1 MVFPLCNFDL
11 ASTLFIPAD
20 DLIND
25 VDDEDDEDEPQAEP
39 SRQTG
44 NTTDT
49 RLPLIFH
56 FVLRYL
62 QHSPL
67 RTRELQV
74 NSAHFD
80 SPVVLMWWNISCHKL
95 TR

>member
-25 VDDEDDEDEPQAEP
+25 DDDGDKDDLQAEA

-49 RLPLIFH
+49 DPS
-56 FVLRYL
+56 VLV
-62 QHSPL
+62 H
-67 RTRELQV
+67 V
-74 NSAHFD
+74 AHK
-80 SPVVLMWWNISCHKL
+80 V
-95 TR
+95 

>member
-25 VDDEDDEDEPQAEP
+25 NDDEDDEDDGLQAEP

-49 RLPLIFH
+49 DPSV
-56 FVLRYL
+56 FV
-62 QHSPL
+62 H
-67 RTRELQV
+67 V
-74 NSAHFD
+74 AHK
-80 SPVVLMWWNISCHKL
+80 V
-95 TR
+95 

>member
-25 VDDEDDEDEPQAEP
+25 NDDEDDELQAEP

-44 NTTDT
+44 NTADAD
-49 RLPLIFH
+49 PSV
-56 FVLRYL
+56 FV
-62 QHSPL
+62 H
-67 RTRELQV
+67 V
-74 NSAHFD
+74 AHK
-80 SPVVLMWWNISCHKL
+80 V
-95 TR
+95 